1 VERSHVAV
9 ISADASPV
17 KPKLD
22 SATASIGIGSL
33 LLSCAKEQVR
43 RIRRHQVKKVSQV
56 RGCKQCPERM
66 PFGEIT

>member
-1 VERSHVAV
+1 MERSHVAV

-22 SATASIGIGSL
+22 SATASISSV
-33 LLSCAKEQVR
+33 LLSRAKEQVR

-56 RGCKQCPERM
+56 RGCKQSSEKM
-66 PFGEIT
+66 PFGEIN